1 MKLLIKNFYVFF
13 KYGVVGITGT
23 IIDVGTLYV
32 FVDFIHIPVL
42 IATAMSFVL
51 AVINNF
57 VLNKYW
63 TFQNKSSNI
72 KKQFIKFFIVSII
85 GLFLTEICMALFVYV
100 LAIWYLASKLLTS
113 AIVMLWN
120 FLGNK
125 YWTFKDKFIKPLYL
139 QNYSYDFSIIIPAY
153 NEEKRIEKT
162 LRIID
167 QYFRQQ
173 SIAREI
179 IVVNDGSSDNTKA
192 VVEKLSKE
200 INNLTMIHYEMNRGK
215 GYAVKQ
221 GVEQCTGKYVL
232 FTDADNSTPIQECDK
247 IFPLLKN
254 NEVVIG
260 SRYITD
266 SNIEIKQPAYRILL
280 GRVGNALIQFFLID
294 GIRDT
299 QCGFKAFQHNAAKE
313 IFSRMKINR
322 WGFDM
327 ELLAIAKLLGYSIKE
342 IPVSWYNSADS
353 RVRPLRDA
361 FNTLKEL
368 IIIKLNLWAGRYNR

>member
-1 MKLLIKNFYVFF
+1 M
-13 KYGVVGITGT
+13 
-23 IIDVGTLYV
+23 
-32 FVDFIHIPVL
+32 
-42 IATAMSFVL
+42 
-51 AVINNF
+51 
-57 VLNKYW
+57 
-63 TFQNKSSNI
+63 
-72 KKQFIKFFIVSII
+72 
-85 GLFLTEICMALFVYV
+85 
-100 LAIWYLASKLLTS
+100 
-113 AIVMLWN
+113 
-120 FLGNK
+120 
-125 YWTFKDKFIKPLYL
+125 YL